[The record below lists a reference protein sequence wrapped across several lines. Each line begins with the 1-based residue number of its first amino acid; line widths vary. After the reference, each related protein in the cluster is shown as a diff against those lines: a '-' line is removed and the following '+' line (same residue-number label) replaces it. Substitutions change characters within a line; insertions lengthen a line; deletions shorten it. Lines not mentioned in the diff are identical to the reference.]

1 MRNPGRS
8 TQCHRVVNKSVEFLM
23 AKQMNPGILYYVKV
37 LRFTALLMFAYSTHI
52 KSLLKGAFYIV

>member
-1 MRNPGRS
+1 
-8 TQCHRVVNKSVEFLM
+8 M
-23 AKQMNPGILYYVKV
+23 AKQTNPGILYYVKV